1 MENHGDVT
9 TVCAEMNPMY
19 CAFSNLTY
27 SNDMILIDLESF
39 AVSHRQRTQIKY
51 SKKSKYVPMHASFR
65 CNFCI
70 SHESVWSTQKV

>member
-9 TVCAEMNPMY
+9 TVCAEMIPMY
-19 CAFSNLTY
+19 CVSSNLTY

-39 AVSHRQRTQIKY
+39 VVSHTQRTQIEY
-51 SKKSKYVPMHASFR
+51 SKNLNINHVHASFR